1 MKYPS
6 GLIVFDMDST
16 LIGIE
21 CIDEIAR
28 LNDCYTKVAEI
39 TKAAMEGKI
48 DFSESLRQRV
58 ACLQGVSES
67 SLQRL
72 FNPIPLHP
80 GAQELFAELKEKGW
94 RRAIVS
100 GGFTWFADRLAAE
113 LQADA
118 VVANQLEV
126 KDGQLTGRVVGDIVD
141 AKIKAQSLQDLANQ
155 WGIPM
160 SKTVA
165 VGDGANDAMM
175 LENAA
180 VGIAYCAKPSLK
192 RIADYCIEEPDL
204 RQVLTCLS
212 HSKLL

>member
-39 TKAAMEGKI
+39 TKAAMEGKL

-58 ACLQGVSES
+58 ACLKGVSES
-67 SLQRL
+67 SLQAL

-80 GAQELFAELKEKGW
+80 GAKELFSTLKEKGW
-94 RRAIVS
+94 QRAIVS

-118 VVANQLEV
+118 VIANQLEV
-126 KDGQLTGRVVGDIVD
+126 SDGLLTGRVLGDIVD
-141 AKIKAQSLQDLANQ
+141 ASIKASSLQALAKKWN
-155 WGIPM
+155 IPM

-175 LENAA
+175 LEQAA
-180 VGIAYCAKPSLK
+180 VGIAYQAKPSLK
-192 RIADYCIEEPDL
+192 RIADYCIDEPDL
-204 RQVLTCLS
+204 RQVLFCLENS
-212 HSKLL
+212 QLI